1 MSIINQIKQ
10 IFTKEEIGKLKSAFN
25 EVEPTKIALMTAKLV
40 DGTEINYEGELA
52 VGSMVMVGDVSAP
65 DGSHEIEDGTKITI
79 ANGYV
84 TEIEKVEETVEVAA
98 MTAEEV
104 TLAISN
110 AVIETEKKF
119 SKKIAEFET
128 KLLRANENFKGVFS
142 LIEKLGN
149 IEEVSTTPTQDPKG
163 IARQAKQEKLQSI
176 SNAINNLKK

>member
-1 MSIINQIKQ
+1 MKQ
-10 IFTKEEIGKLKSAFN
+10 
-25 EVEPTKIALMTAKLV
+25 
-40 DGTEINYEGELA
+40 
-52 VGSMVMVGDVSAP
+52 
-65 DGSHEIEDGTKITI
+65 
-79 ANGYV
+79 
-84 TEIEKVEETVEVAA
+84 
-98 MTAEEV
+98 
-104 TLAISN
+104 
-110 AVIETEKKF
+110 KKF